1 MGGWLK
7 LQNLLFFNQFYYL
20 PAPQAEKKIIGC
32 FMKLLCVLFCRFV
45 VVFAVP
51 EPVVVLWLCLW
62 LWLCFVFVAKL
73 VAVPVFVAVFGAGAC
88 GCGCANW
95 NLVPKYDENLQWA
108 TCFGLNVYALLGR
121 LSGFGVQQFV

>member
-1 MGGWLK
+1 M
-7 LQNLLFFNQFYYL
+7 
-20 PAPQAEKKIIGC
+20 
-32 FMKLLCVLFCRFV
+32 
-45 VVFAVP
+45 P

-73 VAVPVFVAVFGAGAC
+73 VAVLVFVAVFGAGAC

-95 NLVPKYDENLQWA
+95 NLVPKYDEHLQWA

-121 LSGFGVQQFV
+121 LSGFGVQQFERPVAAVTSGCACALCLWLCFVFAVLFVIVPSAFAVGCACWNLLPQNH

>member
-1 MGGWLK
+1 
-7 LQNLLFFNQFYYL
+7 
-20 PAPQAEKKIIGC
+20 
-32 FMKLLCVLFCRFV
+32 MKLLCFLFCRFV

-73 VAVPVFVAVFGAGAC
+73 VAVLVFVAVFGAGAC
-88 GCGCANW
+88 CCGCANW
-95 NLVPKYDENLQWA
+95 NLVPKYDENLQWS

-121 LSGFGVQQFV
+121 LSGFGFQQFD

>member
-1 MGGWLK
+1 
-7 LQNLLFFNQFYYL
+7 
-20 PAPQAEKKIIGC
+20 
-32 FMKLLCVLFCRFV
+32 MKLLCVLFCRFV

-62 LWLCFVFVAKL
+62 LWLCFVVVAKL
-73 VAVPVFVAVFGAGAC
+73 VPVLVFVAVFGAGAC

>member
-1 MGGWLK
+1 MVETPKPLIFQTILLPSSAAGG
-7 LQNLLFFNQFYYL
+7 
-20 PAPQAEKKIIGC
+20 KKIIVC
-32 FMKLLCVLFCRFV
+32 FMKLLCFLFCRFV

-51 EPVVVLWLCLW
+51 EPVVVLWWCLW
-62 LWLCFVFVAKL
+62 LWLCFVVVAKL
-73 VAVPVFVAVFGAGAC
+73 VPVLVFVAVFGAGAC

-95 NLVPKYDENLQWA
+95 NLIPKYDENLQWA

>member
-20 PAPQAEKKIIGC
+20 PAPQAEKKIIVC
-32 FMKLLCVLFCRFV
+32 FMKLLCFLFCRFV

-73 VAVPVFVAVFGAGAC
+73 VAVLVFVSLWLCLVLVHVAVAVPIGIWYQNMMKTYSGLPV
-88 GCGCANW
+88 
-95 NLVPKYDENLQWA
+95 LV
-108 TCFGLNVYALLGR
+108 
-121 LSGFGVQQFV
+121 

>member
-7 LQNLLFFNQFYYL
+7 LQNLLFFKHFYYL
-20 PAPQAEKKIIGC
+20 PAPQAEKKIIVS
-32 FMKLLCVLFCRFV
+32 FMKLLCFLFCRFV

-62 LWLCFVFVAKL
+62 LWLCFVVVAKL
-73 VAVPVFVAVFGAGAC
+73 VPVLVFVAVFGAGAC

-95 NLVPKYDENLQWA
+95 NLVPKYDENLQFA
-108 TCFGLNVYALLGR
+108 TGFGLNVYALLGR
-121 LSGFGVQQFV
+121 LS